1 MANDHGK
8 QEKPAGGPWHLDP
21 VDWELFKGSH
31 RRHSTL
37 RLAANLQCDE
47 SSQHWEEDGGTR
59 GAYHN
64 ARLALHHA
72 LGRKPWDRN
81 VIDCFEA
88 DPLRETNQSRLD
100 AYRAAHELYKQL
112 EAAAM
117 G

>member
-1 MANDHGK
+1 MPTNRT
-8 QEKPAGGPWHLDP
+8 PRS
-21 VDWELFKGSH
+21 VDKRIRITAEVVALF
-31 RRHSTL
+31 RR
-37 RLAANLQCDE
+37 AVDLQCDE

-88 DPLRETNQSRLD
+88 DPLRETNQSLARRLPRG
-100 AYRAAHELYKQL
+100 ARTIQAT
-112 EAAAM
+112 
-117 G
+117 